1 MELLSSLLFFGA
13 AALLVTAAAYAVGP
27 SFVHRRLA
35 RLAANPLDPPVS
47 RRGGDG
53 LVEGR
58 RSWMVRALA
67 PLAGGAARVGSG
79 GLQHVRQR
87 LIRAGYRSDTAVV
100 KYLGGRVVLM
110 LALPLIVWFSPLRA
124 AVPQHLEILVPL
136 VAIAVAFVGPSY
148 WIDRRTRR
156 RQDEIDRHLPAALDL
171 MVVCIEAGLGLIHGL
186 ARVGEEMH
194 RNSRVLAEEFELV
207 SLESRTGKSN
217 AAALRGLA
225 ARTGVREVS
234 VLVAMLTQTERF
246 GTSLADALR
255 VHCDSMRVQRMQ
267 RAEEQAAKA
276 PLKMLFP
283 TALILF
289 SLVGLIIGLAA
300 IRAFDV
306 LG

>member
-1 MELLSSLLFFGA
+1 MELLSSILFFGSVV
-13 AALLVTAAAYAVGP
+13 LLVTAAAYAVSP
-27 SFVHRRLA
+27 SFMQRRLA
-35 RLAANPLDPPVS
+35 RLAATPLDRPAP
-47 RRGGDG
+47 RRGGAG
-53 LVEGR
+53 LVEDR
-58 RSWMVRALA
+58 KSWMVRVLA
-67 PLAGGAARVGSG
+67 PLAGGAARAGSG
-79 GLQHVRQR
+79 GFQHVRQR
-87 LIRAGYRSDTAVV
+87 LVRAGYRSDTAVV
-100 KYLGGRVVLM
+100 KYLGGRVVLV
-110 LALPLIVWFSPLRA
+110 LTLPLIVWFSPLRA
-124 AVPQHLEILVPL
+124 AVPQQFVLLLPL
-136 VAIAVAFVGPSY
+136 VAMAVAFVGPSY
-148 WIDRRTRR
+148 WIDRRTRM
-156 RQDEIDRHLPAALDL
+156 RQDEVDRHLPAALDL
-171 MVVCIEAGLGLIHGL
+171 LVVCIEAGLGLIHSL
-186 ARVGEEMH
+186 ARVGEEMR

-217 AAALRGLA
+217 TAALRGLA